1 MQIGI
6 DVKSALAELEGSRP
20 DSRATNDEHLFL
32 VLDKNVQ
39 SFPWES
45 IPILRG
51 RAVSRIPSLPFLLDQ
66 VALVEELQASAMA
79 AAPPLMLGAAPKSQL
94 AGSTPARESGSGK
107 PRGPP
112 AMLAAGTSAAV
123 SPAVPVS
130 ASDVRLSLDS
140 RKVFYI
146 LNPSGDLSRTQ
157 THFEPWL
164 ASMIAKA
171 GWKGISGRPPTE
183 LELTSAL
190 REYGLVL
197 YFGHGGAEQY
207 IRSHKVRH
215 LARCATTMLW
225 GCSSGHLKDQ
235 GDLDRTGTAWNY
247 MMAGW

>member
-1 MQIGI
+1 
-6 DVKSALAELEGSRP
+6 LAELEGSRT
-20 DSRATNDEHLFL
+20 DTQSTNDEHLFL

-66 VALVEELQASAMA
+66 VALVGELQASATA
-79 AAPPLMLGAAPKSQL
+79 AAPALMLGAAPTSQL
-94 AGSTPARESGSGK
+94 TSSIPARESRSVK
-107 PRGPP
+107 PSEPP
-112 AMLAAGTSAAV
+112 AMLAVGTSA
-123 SPAVPVS
+123 S
-130 ASDVRLSLDS
+130 ASTAIPASSTSSDLRLSLDS

-164 ASMIAKA
+164 ASMISKA

-190 REYGLVL
+190 REYDLVL

-215 LARCATTMLW
+215 LTRCATTMLW